1 MTYQET
7 LAYLYNSAPLFQHIG
22 KAAYKEGLENTL
34 ALDEYFGHPHKKFR
48 SIHVAGTNGKGSC
61 SHTLAAILQSAGYRV
76 GLYTSPH
83 LVDFRERIR
92 INGIPVSPITT
103 GTDDLIIPAFSPAI
117 FSSVLPRNCT

>member
-7 LAYLYNSAPLFQHIG
+7 LAYLYNSAPLFQHVG

-61 SHTLAAILQSAGYRV
+61 SPSGWYCSGKTSESNGVMPSNSPFSAAFS
-76 GLYTSPH
+76 
-83 LVDFRERIR
+83 
-92 INGIPVSPITT
+92 VSPQ
-103 GTDDLIIPAFSPAI
+103 
-117 FSSVLPRNCT
+117 

>member
-61 SHTLAAILQSAGYRV
+61 SHTLAAV
-76 GLYTSPH
+76 NYTNLTLPTSE
-83 LVDFRERIR
+83 LV
-92 INGIPVSPITT
+92 S
-103 GTDDLIIPAFSPAI
+103 
-117 FSSVLPRNCT
+117 SSVVAVSLKKKRRMCCFRLVGEVR